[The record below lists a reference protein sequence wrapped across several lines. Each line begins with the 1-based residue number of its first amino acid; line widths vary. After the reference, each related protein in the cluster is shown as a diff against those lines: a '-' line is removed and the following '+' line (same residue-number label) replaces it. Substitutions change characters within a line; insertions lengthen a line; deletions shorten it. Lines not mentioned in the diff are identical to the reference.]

1 MEINEKLDIFYQA
14 AIDAA
19 NGQSADIL
27 DQYRVQYED
36 SLAEYRKN
44 KQEQQQTRERIAQE
58 QVRKEVNRALSE
70 ELVLLKKEYHKTQ
83 EAKKVELFTL
93 VEQKLADYRGSEAYV
108 ELLKRKVSEALAFA
122 NGAELRVYIDPAD
135 AHLKQELEALCGCE
149 ILISA
154 YAFGGGMRA
163 VIPSKN
169 VLMDESFDS
178 KLSAER
184 ERFSF

>member
-83 EAKKVELFTL
+83 EAKKVELFAL